1 MVGDKKFTL
10 FSFFKY
16 AFIAIFAIII
26 VYPLLHVL
34 AVSLSEKTAV
44 LQGRVTFYPIGF
56 ELSSYKLIWEQSDLG
71 PAYLNT
77 LKYVTL
83 HTIFSMFVTTTGAYA
98 LSKGKRL
105 WGFGFF
111 MGMVLVS
118 MFFGGG
124 MIPTYITVKAYGLIN
139 TTAAIVILGCCSS
152 YNLIVMKSFFQSM
165 PKDLED
171 AGKIDGLND
180 FGVLWYIILP
190 LSTAILTTIALFYAV
205 GSWNAYM
212 TPFIYLSDP
221 EKYPVQII
229 LREMLLAGSTM
240 SNDNNSVNMD
250 SMIVGQ
256 SLINATIVVSILP
269 MIVIYP
275 FLQKYFVKGVMI
287 GSLKG

>member
-1 MVGDKKFTL
+1 MVGDKKFTIFTFL
-10 FSFFKY
+10 KY
-16 AFIAIFAIII
+16 AFIALYALIII
-26 VYPLLHVL
+26 YPLLNVL
-34 AVSLSEKTAV
+34 AVSLSEKNAV
-44 LQGRVTFYPIGF
+44 LTGSVTFYPIGF
-56 ELSSYKLIWEQSDLG
+56 ELSSYKLIWSESALG

-77 LKYVTL
+77 IKYVTL
-83 HTIFSMFVTTTGAYA
+83 YTLFSMFVTTCGAYA

-105 WGFGFF
+105 WGYNFF
-111 MGMVLVS
+111 MGMVLVT

-124 MIPTYITVKAYGLIN
+124 MIPTYLTVKMYGLIN
-139 TTAAIVILGCCSS
+139 TTTIIVVMGCCSA
-152 YNLIVMKSFFQSM
+152 YNLIVMKSFFQNL

-180 FGVLWYIILP
+180 FGVLWKIVLP

-205 GSWNAYM
+205 GQWNAYM
-212 TPFIYLSDP
+212 TPFIYLNEP
-221 EKYPVQII
+221 AKYPVQII
-229 LREMLLAGSTM
+229 LREMLLAGTTI
-240 SNDNNSVNMD
+240 SNDTNVANID

>member
-1 MVGDKKFTL
+1 MVGDKKFTP
-10 FSFFKY
+10 FAFFKY
-16 AFIAIFAIII
+16 LFIVLFAFIII
-26 VYPLLHVL
+26 YPLLNVL
-34 AVSLSEKTAV
+34 AVSLSDKMAV
-44 LQGRVTFYPIGF
+44 LQGRVTFYPIGL
-56 ELSSYKLIWEQSDLG
+56 ELSSYKLIWNQSNLG

-77 LKYVTL
+77 IKYVVLYTL
-83 HTIFSMFVTTTGAYA
+83 LAMFVTTCGAYA

-105 WGFGFF
+105 WGYNFF
-111 MGMVLVS
+111 MGMVLVT

-124 MIPTYITVKAYGLIN
+124 MIPTYLTVKIYGLIN
-139 TTAAIVILGCCSS
+139 TTAVIVIMGCCSA

-205 GSWNAYM
+205 GQWNAYM
-212 TPFIYLSDP
+212 TPFIYLSEP
-221 EKYPVQII
+221 SKYPVQII
-229 LREMLLAGSTM
+229 LREMLLAGSSM
-240 SNDNNSVNMD
+240 SNDTNGANMD

-287 GSLKG
+287 GSIKG